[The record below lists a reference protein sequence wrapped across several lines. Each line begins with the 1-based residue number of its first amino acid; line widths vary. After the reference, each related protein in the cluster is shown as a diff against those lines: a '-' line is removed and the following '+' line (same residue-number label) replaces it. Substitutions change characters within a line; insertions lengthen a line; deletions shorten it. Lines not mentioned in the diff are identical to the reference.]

1 VFWTMSQIHADL
13 TRLMTLSDWR
23 LCRRRRRRFLGGF
36 RPSRHPNDRKETR
49 IQQYIK
55 SQMALFAFIGNFR
68 RRPIQ
73 TASLRTC
80 STWTV
85 FRSILE
91 MPPHSFLPAFKPW
104 SPLSKLFPFDVLC
117 LVSRCGTSRWRDS
130 TTFVK
135 QKETHLPSKS
145 LQVHLGT
152 WLNGMSIMAL
162 SIDHSRTTFRGTV
175 IVLYKVKVA
184 CF

>member
-1 VFWTMSQIHADL
+1 MSQIHADL

-85 FRSILE
+85 FRSILK
-91 MPPHSFLPAFKPW
+91 MPPHSFFRRSNPDLHFHNYFRLTCSASSVGAGRAVPNVIPRTVSLEMGGQQLLDIRSMVTGQVGGLSPA
-104 SPLSKLFPFDVLC
+104 
-117 LVSRCGTSRWRDS
+117 
-130 TTFVK
+130 
-135 QKETHLPSKS
+135 
-145 LQVHLGT
+145 LQGL
-152 WLNGMSIMAL
+152 L
-162 SIDHSRTTFRGTV
+162 
-175 IVLYKVKVA
+175 
-184 CF
+184 